1 MIAIPAIDLLDNQV
15 VRLFKGD
22 FNLQTN
28 YALDPI
34 VYAQAIASSGLTHLH
49 LVDLSGA
56 KSGNLAHT
64 SLMQKI
70 VSKTALK
77 VDFGGGIK
85 TKEDVELLLENGAN
99 QVVIGSLCV
108 TETALVQSWIEQFGV
123 ERFVLALDTDGKQ
136 LKIKGWQE
144 GSGVSIQQLMS
155 VFEQYEDLTILTTDI
170 RRDGTGMGTSTDL
183 YESLIN
189 QFSKQRWIASGGVE
203 SMNDLAI
210 LRETGCFACVVG
222 KAILDGKIS
231 LEALNQFNQQA
242 NGSL

>member
-1 MIAIPAIDLLDNQV
+1 MIAIPAIDLIDNQV
-15 VRLFKGD
+15 VRLFQGD

-34 VYAQAIASSGLTHLH
+34 VYAQAIASAGLTHLH

-56 KSGNLAHT
+56 RSGNLVHT
-64 SLMQKI
+64 SLLQKI
-70 VSKTALK
+70 VSTTGLK
-77 VDFGGGIK
+77 VDFGGGVK
-85 TKEDVELLLENGAN
+85 TKEDVEFLLENGAN
-99 QVVIGSLCV
+99 QIVIGSLSV

-123 ERFVLALDTDGKQ
+123 ERFILALDTDGKQ

-155 VFEQYEDLTILTTDI
+155 VFEQYEDLAILTTDI
-170 RRDGTGMGTSTDL
+170 RRDGTGKGPSTDL
-183 YESLIN
+183 YKTLIK
-189 QFSKQRWIASGGVE
+189 QFPKQRWIASGGVE